1 MKLTN
6 IFEEMMDGL
15 HFHEVNDSGRMI
27 FMLMNNRTSIGYI
40 NIDYIPNGYDKFD
53 EYMDEDEYLQLFRGD
68 SFYEIEHIE
77 VDKKSGNKGYGGK
90 LIKKAIEAVK
100 GKGGKAIYL
109 NASPIKHES
118 LDLDTLVNFYSKF
131 GFKTIVEI
139 ESSENNIEMIKRL

>member
-1 MKLTN
+1 
-6 IFEEMMDGL
+6 
-15 HFHEVNDSGRMI
+15 
-27 FMLMNNRTSIGYI
+27 
-40 NIDYIPNGYDKFD
+40 
-53 EYMDEDEYLQLFRGD
+53 MDEDEYLQLFRGD